1 MEGVR
6 VFNVDFLITSRFGV
20 AAQIDQVGSFLVAK
34 LALPHNFGPV
44 WVNGDLGKFLEK
56 TLKNLEFAVRVSVL
70 GRWLRA
76 NWTEVSPF
84 RLENIFLSPAA
95 LLVDCFFEAVLAHI
109 AATAKAVHL
118 LL

>member
-34 LALPHNFGPV
+34 LALPHNFWPV
-44 WVNGDLGKFLEK
+44 RVNGDLGKFLEEP
-56 TLKNLEFAVRVSVL
+56 LKNLELAVRVNIL
-70 GRWLRA
+70 GPWLRA

-84 RLENIFLSPAA
+84 GLENFFLSSAA
-95 LLVDCFFEAVLAHI
+95 LLVDCFFEAVLAHV
-109 AATAKAVHL
+109 AATAKAMHPL
-118 LL
+118 L